1 LKRFRYAGILVQ
13 VESDEGL
20 PDFALPY
27 AMTLDSGAEEAPDIA
42 IRLSVG
48 TMKTEEALGPV
59 RLLRGGM
66 EARGDKDRMLWTH
79 REMGPVIEVF
89 PRTGSIDVTLP
100 SWAWTRVN
108 DVFDQLLLP
117 GLLPA
122 FAARGL
128 RAFHASA
135 VEINGIGIFVA
146 GASGSGKTTAA
157 LLLISHGANLIA
169 DDLMF
174 LYREEGRAVISGIG
188 DGLRARDDVWERFG
202 HFRPSSDELSGKR
215 RLEHGNVPWVRSA
228 NPRVGILLDP
238 EQNAGK
244 MQTSQALPKLLSLC
258 YHAGDE
264 EAALRMLAELSKD
277 VLLFSAENA
286 ERAAT
291 IAVQPEESV

>member
-1 LKRFRYAGILVQ
+1 MKRFRYAGVLVEIQ
-13 VESDEGL
+13 ADERL
-20 PDFALPY
+20 PDIALPG
-27 AMTLDSGAEEAPDIA
+27 AMILSPEAEDAPDITMC
-42 IRLSVG
+42 LSVG
-48 TMKTEEALGPV
+48 ALEAEDIAGPV

-66 EARGDKDRMLWTH
+66 EARGDQDRFLWTH

-89 PRTGSIDVTLP
+89 PRSGSIEIALP
-100 SWAWTRVN
+100 SWAWTRVSN
-108 DVFDQLLLP
+108 LFDQLLLP

-135 VEINGIGIFVA
+135 VEVNGVGVFIA

-157 LLLISHGANLIA
+157 LLLISHGAKLIA

-174 LYREEGRAVISGIG
+174 LYREEGGALISGLG
-188 DGLRARDDVWERFG
+188 DGVRARDDVWERFG
-202 HFRPSSDELSGKR
+202 HLRPSSEEASGKR

-228 NPRVGILLDP
+228 KPRVGILLDP
-238 EQNAGK
+238 DGAPGK
-244 MQTSQALPKLLSLC
+244 IQAAQALPKLLSLC

-264 EAALRMLAELSKD
+264 EAALKMLAELSND

-286 ERAAT
+286 EGAAT